1 MASKGI
7 RPLPEFNPSESA
19 SSWEDYKRDFII
31 HLDALGLD
39 DKPGKRKVGV
49 LLANMGRECVK
60 IYDSFAWAPEVVAN
74 QDAGIAAVPAEDK
87 YHLETVFTK
96 FDRHFGVHNYRNIK
110 RQEFLNTKRG
120 NLSIMD
126 YISELKRKA
135 EHCQYGEQKEGLI
148 CDMIINGV
156 NDTKCSEKL
165 MEIPVTQ
172 LTIERVVQV
181 CRQIELTTSHIK
193 SLGESPHVNI
203 ARTHQNPHKQQKY
216 CAKCCRKH
224 EVRKCPAYQKQC
236 DNCGEFGHFK
246 ASKLCPAVGGTSHQ
260 QKGISHRGARG
271 YGRRLRHRGSDR
283 GIHRG
288 YRGRGGQRRVNY
300 TEAQEDQVEEMFNQF
315 EHADVNDVFIAT
327 SSEDNHEWSANLKIG
342 CKTIKFE
349 IDSGA
354 MCSVMSYGTAKLF
367 EKVAPI
373 TRSDVI
379 ISGVNGPAVKAL
391 GMITLLCEHKNIKRS
406 VNFQIMNTPRG
417 INLLGRDDS
426 VDFGLIMR
434 IHTARLETESII
446 EKYSDVLGEE
456 IGCIPGEYEIKIDK
470 SIEPV
475 VHAPRPVPVAIREQL
490 QAELKHLEKCNI
502 IAKVTEPTQ
511 WVSSLV
517 CVRKKNGRVRICIDP
532 TDLNRAIRREHY
544 PMNSFDDVA
553 TRLNGSKYFTTL
565 DANMG
570 YYQIKLTEESSKLT
584 AFNTPFGR
592 YRYLRMPMGV
602 KCSSEVFQRSM
613 EQNFG
618 NIDGVEIIVDDIL
631 IHGRTL
637 EEHNRRLE
645 TVLQKARSIN
655 LKMNKKK
662 CMFAKPEVDYVG
674 HKLTG
679 DGIKPTDQR
688 VKAIADM
695 REPESFSELETVL
708 GMLSYV
714 SKFIPNLSELNA
726 PLRDMK
732 RLETWSWGDEAKRAF
747 NKIKEALVSTKVLQY
762 YDLKKPV
769 TLTVDAS
776 MRGLG
781 AAIIQ
786 QDRVVAYASRAL
798 TPTEQRYAQIEKEML
813 AVVYGCEKFHKLLY
827 GRDTF
832 LVESDHKPLESI
844 LKKEIHK
851 APLRIQRMILKL
863 QPYDFNLVHKSGKD
877 MGLADCLSRLP
888 LENQDEKT
896 IDEEL
901 MVLKLD
907 TLSCSNHDK
916 IARATQAD
924 EQFQVLAKVIIR
936 GWPETKCEVPVEA
949 VPFWDYRD
957 EISIYNG
964 VLYRGERVCIPKEM
978 RTETLKAIHK
988 SHLGVVNCKKRAR
1001 ELVFWPGMNKQIED
1015 LIGKCSACLMH
1026 RKMSQK
1032 EPMIIQ
1038 PVPELPWS
1046 KVGMDLCELEGNNYL
1061 IIVDYFSNFIE
1072 VAPLQ
1077 RDTRTSTILK
1087 HIKQNVARYGI
1098 MDSIISD
1105 NGPQFTSAEFREFIE
1120 KYGITHITSSPLHQ
1134 QTNGL
1139 AEKAVQTVKN
1149 LIKKCS
1155 ETGDDIYL
1163 ALLELRN
1170 TPRDNIGSPMQRLMG
1185 RRAKTLIPM
1194 KQTLRQPEATNENV
1208 APKLLEFREKQK
1220 FYYDQH
1226 AKSKDNLQPGDAV
1239 RIKTPSG
1246 WKPAE
1251 YVKPSEYPRSH
1262 IVKAGESGREYRRNT
1277 DMLMKTKERPHIIT
1291 TNNDVYIPA
1300 PTAPTETVAEQPSTT
1315 PNHENSASAR
1325 SSETRDKPGKESVQ
1339 DTVRKK
1345 TRSGREVHKPI
1356 RLNDYV

>member
-39 DKPGKRKVGV
+39 DKPGQRKVGV

-96 FDRHFGVHNYRNIK
+96 FDRHFGVQNYRNIK

-181 CRQIELTTSHIK
+181 CRQIELTASHIK

-271 YGRRLRHRGSDR
+271 YGR
-283 GIHRG
+283 
-288 YRGRGGQRRVNY
+288 
-300 TEAQEDQVEEMFNQF
+300 
-315 EHADVNDVFIAT
+315 
-327 SSEDNHEWSANLKIG
+327 
-342 CKTIKFE
+342 
-349 IDSGA
+349 
-354 MCSVMSYGTAKLF
+354 
-367 EKVAPI
+367 
-373 TRSDVI
+373 
-379 ISGVNGPAVKAL
+379 
-391 GMITLLCEHKNIKRS
+391 
-406 VNFQIMNTPRG
+406 

-888 LENQDEKT
+888 LENHYEKT

-1061 IIVDYFSNFIE
+1061 IIVDFFSNFIE